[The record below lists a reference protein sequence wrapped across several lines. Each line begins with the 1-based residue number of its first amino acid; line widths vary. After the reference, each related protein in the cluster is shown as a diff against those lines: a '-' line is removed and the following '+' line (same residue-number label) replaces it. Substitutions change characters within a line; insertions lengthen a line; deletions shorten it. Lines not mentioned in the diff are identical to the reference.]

1 MEADSHAS
9 LRHKYAACAL
19 KASFLL
25 LMSMHQSAR
34 TEVPQ
39 DKMPETP
46 SGEESPVRHLVVK
59 FTPLGGSYSWRISPA
74 QLAMSVAT
82 LGKDRVEGSDGDQ
95 HVGCGTCALDDYA
108 EAENETQRRPQEGG
122 GGPQPQ
128 PQPQDE
134 EEHDDDTGELTF
146 AVGSESVHTQ
156 EGGWPKRL
164 HGENKGF
171 LESELEPFRQRVLAL
186 DDTLRKAVVD
196 YTGSR
201 ALARQMFSVMMTRD
215 GATFAHAFLQSA
227 LFDRLL
233 ALLVGKSSDPND
245 QTFLTQPARG
255 EPGATSSLMTNRNG
269 WTGTIRRMATVV
281 ASKAN
286 EKAMEMEAD
295 EDGSL
300 DGVVASLLKMATTG
314 RTKSK
319 YLGLQYNL
327 SCASLGLKALL
338 IASKQGTADIEKM
351 NLFDMLL

>member
-122 GGPQPQ
+122 GG
-128 PQPQDE
+128 
-134 EEHDDDTGELTF
+134 TT
-146 AVGSESVHTQ
+146 T
-156 EGGWPKRL
+156 
-164 HGENKGF
+164 
-171 LESELEPFRQRVLAL
+171 
-186 DDTLRKAVVD
+186 T
-196 YTGSR
+196 T
-201 ALARQMFSVMMTRD
+201 T
-215 GATFAHAFLQSA
+215 
-227 LFDRLL
+227 
-233 ALLVGKSSDPND
+233 
-245 QTFLTQPARG
+245 
-255 EPGATSSLMTNRNG
+255 
-269 WTGTIRRMATVV
+269 
-281 ASKAN
+281 
-286 EKAMEMEAD
+286 
-295 EDGSL
+295 
-300 DGVVASLLKMATTG
+300 TTG
-314 RTKSK
+314 RRRTRRRHWRAHFRGRKRERTYARGGVAETPSRREQR
-319 YLGLQYNL
+319 LPRV
-327 SCASLGLKALL
+327 
-338 IASKQGTADIEKM
+338 
-351 NLFDMLL
+351 